1 MKVILAAINAKYIH
15 SNLAVFSLK
24 KYAEKYKESVSIAE
38 YTINQ
43 YVDDILN
50 DLYQKRPDVLAL
62 SCYIWNID
70 MVKELTKELKK
81 VCPELLIWVGGP
93 EVSYEVDSFLA
104 CNPQIDGV
112 MIGEGEQTFLELM
125 EYYIGKMGALEDIN
139 GIAYRNQQ
147 EIFFTK
153 PRMPMDISEIPFPYD
168 DIDMLEHKII
178 YYETSRGCPFSC
190 SYCLS
195 SIEKGVRLRKMDLV
209 KQELQMFLDY
219 KVPQVKFIDRT
230 FNCNHVHATEIW
242 KYLLEH
248 DNGVTNF
255 HFEVSADLLN
265 EEELELMSQMRVGL
279 IQLEIGVQST
289 NSRTIQAI
297 HRKMNLEKLTKAV
310 AKVKQLGNIHQHL
323 DLIAG
328 LPYEDYQSFRN
339 SFNEVYAMEPEQL
352 QLGFLKVLKGSKM
365 HREYEAHGMKYRDY
379 APYEVLVTKWLPFED
394 VLRLKRVE
402 NMVEVYYNSGQFV
415 HSLRYLMH
423 HVSSPFDFYE
433 QLGDYYDEKQI
444 IGFVHA
450 RIARYNILLEF
461 VEKTLPE
468 CAEPLRELLVYDL
481 YLREN
486 MKTRPPFGVD
496 LEPFKELYYQFF
508 KTAEQKNKDGEENVL
523 HGYQGYQARQMV
535 RMTHVEPF
543 TYNIEELQKSGC
555 AIKEDSHVLFDY
567 KKRHPLTMEATTTVI
582 SVSGS

>member
-1 MKVILAAINAKYIH
+1 MKVLLAAINAKYIH

-24 KYAEKYKESVSIAE
+24 KYAQKYKESITVVE

-43 YVDDILN
+43 YVDDILT
-50 DLYQKRPDVLAL
+50 DIYKQRPDVLVL

-70 MVKELTKELKK
+70 MVKELTRELKK
-81 VCPELLIWVGGP
+81 VCPKLSIWVGGP
-93 EVSYEVDSFLA
+93 EVSYDVEKFLIG
-104 CNPQIDGV
+104 NSQIDGV

-125 EYYIGKMGALEDIN
+125 EYYIDGIGRQKDIA

-147 EIFFTK
+147 DISFSK
-153 PRMPMDISEIPFPYD
+153 PRMPMDISQIPFPYD
-168 DIDMLEHKII
+168 DITMLEHKII

-195 SIEKGVRLRKMDLV
+195 SIEKGVRLRRMELV

-230 FNCNHVHATEIW
+230 FNCNHNHAIEIW
-242 KYLLEH
+242 RYLLEH

-255 HFEVSADLLN
+255 HFEISADLLN
-265 EEELELMSQMRVGL
+265 EEEFDLMSQMRVGL

-289 NSRTIQAI
+289 NPDTIQAI
-297 HRKMNLEKLTKAV
+297 HRRMDLEKLADAV
-310 AKVKQLGNIHQHL
+310 AKVKQFGNIHQHL

-339 SFNEVYAMEPEQL
+339 SFDQVYAMEPEQL
-352 QLGFLKVLKGSKM
+352 QLGFLKVLKGSQM
-365 HREYEAHGMKYRDY
+365 HREQEEYQMKYRDH
-379 APYEVLVTKWLPFED
+379 APYEVLSTKWLPFQD

-402 NMVEVYYNSGQFV
+402 DMVEVYYNSGQFV

-423 HVSSPFDFYE
+423 HVSSPFDFYQ
-433 QLGDYYDEKQI
+433 QLGDYYEERQI
-444 IGFVHA
+444 VGFVHA
-450 RIARYNILLEF
+450 RIERYNILLGF
-461 VEKTLPE
+461 VEDKMPE

-486 MKTRPPFGVD
+486 MKTRPPFGGD
-496 LEPFKELYYQFF
+496 LEPFKDAYHQFF
-508 KTAEQKNKDGEENVL
+508 KTAEQKNREGENNVL
-523 HGYQGYQARQMV
+523 WGYGAYQARQMA
-535 RMTHVEPF
+535 RMTHVEHF
-543 TYNIEELQKSGC
+543 TYNIEELEKSGR
-555 AIKEDSHVLFDY
+555 AVRRESHVLFDY
-567 KKRHPLTMEATTTVI
+567 KVRHPLTMEATTTVI
-582 SVSGS
+582 SV